1 MTGSMLPQ
9 DALPGV
15 APERNKW
22 FVTTHWSV
30 VLKAGKS
37 VSPEAELALNEL
49 CKSYWYPLY
58 AYVRRKGHDAD
69 ESKDLTQEFF
79 AQLLAKRLLV
89 GVDPSKGRFRSWLL
103 GVMNHFLA
111 HEWAKARA
119 QKRGGGRPVLSLDET
134 DPENRYR
141 LEPVGEYD
149 PEKIFDR
156 RWALTLMDRAGARL
170 RDEYAAAGKG
180 ETYAGLKEFVS
191 TDGTDLSYDK
201 AAQRLGLTASA
212 VKSAIHRLR
221 QRYQE
226 LVREEIAQTVS
237 TAREVDDE
245 IRYLLSVLRG

>member
-1 MTGSMLPQ
+1 MLPP
-9 DALPGV
+9 DALPGLSV
-15 APERNKW
+15 ERNRW

-30 VLKAGKS
+30 VLNAGNS
-37 VSPEAELALNEL
+37 VSPAAQSALNEL

-58 AYVRRKGHDAD
+58 AYVRRKGHDPD

-79 AQLLAKRLLV
+79 AQLLAKRLLA
-89 GVDPSKGRFRSWLL
+89 GVDPTKGRFRSWLL

-119 QKRGGGRPVLSLDET
+119 QKRGGGRPALSLDET
-134 DPENRYR
+134 DPETRYR
-141 LEPVGEYD
+141 LEPADESD

-156 RWALTLMDRAGARL
+156 RWALTLMDRAGSRL
-170 RDEYAAAGKG
+170 RGEYETEGKRDL
-180 ETYAGLKEFVS
+180 YSGLKGFVS
-191 TDGTDLSYDK
+191 SDGTDLSYDE
-201 AAQRLGLTASA
+201 AARRLGLTTSA

-237 TAREVDDE
+237 SASEVDDE
-245 IRYLLSVLRG
+245 IRYLVAVLRG